1 MGLAFIR
8 PRIAEIGAGLDGW
21 ASPGVSLGGADFSA
35 ALSHEPTMPSA
46 EPGPALE
53 HKATALIGKYS
64 DIVELVL
71 PRLVNWALNLAAAIA
86 IIIVGWIA
94 ARALAGLTRRLLSK
108 RTQIDA
114 TIKPVFVSL
123 VRYAVLMIAFIAA
136 IAQIGIATTSIL
148 AVLGAAGLAIGL
160 ALQGTLSNV
169 AAGVM
174 LLLLRPLR
182 VSEYIESD
190 GGIAG
195 TVREVGLFSTL
206 LHSPD
211 GLALF
216 VPNAKLWGTTIK
228 NYSRL
233 GRRLLSLDVRIAYES
248 DIDAATQIL
257 FAIAKNDFRV
267 LSETEPSI
275 IVSNVTDGTV
285 TLTLQAWAM
294 ASDFVAA
301 LSDLRRAA
309 KLALEDAK
317 IAVPIPVRNLYT
329 GQTDDA
335 RAQARAAGLSDL

>member
-1 MGLAFIR
+1 MPATE
-8 PRIAEIGAGLDGW
+8 P
-21 ASPGVSLGGADFSA
+21 SPAI
-35 ALSHEPTMPSA
+35 
-46 EPGPALE
+46 E

-64 DIVELVL
+64 DVVELIL
-71 PRLVNWALNLAAAIA
+71 PRLVTWALDLAAAIA
-86 IIIVGWIA
+86 IIIIGWIA
-94 ARALAGLTRRLLSK
+94 ARALAGLTRRLLNK
-108 RTQIDA
+108 HTHIDA

-123 VRYAVLMIAFIAA
+123 VRYAVLIIAFIAA
-136 IAQIGIATTSIL
+136 IAEIGIATTSIL

-190 GGIAG
+190 GGVVG

-233 GRRLLSLDVRIAYES
+233 GRRLLSLDIRIAYEA
-248 DIDAATQIL
+248 DMDAASKIL
-257 FAIAKNDFRV
+257 LAVAKRDFRV

-275 IVSNVTDGTV
+275 IVSNVADGAI
-285 TLTLQAWAM
+285 TLTLQAWVM
-294 ASDFVAA
+294 ASDFAAA
-301 LSDLRRAA
+301 LSDLRRAV
-309 KLALEDAK
+309 KLALEEAK

-329 GQTDDA
+329 GPSDGG
-335 RAQARAAGLSDL
+335 RAQAGAAGLSDL